1 MNDLNI
7 KSFFEAIS
15 ERKWIENDISDFL
28 YALLKSSDQFFNAL
42 IKIIL
47 SNRKEYLSTQIDKT
61 KIKREYCYRF
71 GKKRADLFLPFSNYK
86 FNNNQIRGILIEVK
100 IGDPDIH
107 KKGYNSVSKEY
118 LICLIDIRKHEGKG
132 QLKKWILIT
141 WDELI
146 EKLGGSFQNQTKN
159 FLYFFR
165 KVLKMEVIKKVK
177 LESSQLQSIAHYSRM
192 IRKVIN
198 EKLEN
203 CKLTSKFND
212 YEETTWGHYF
222 TYKNLQKKTIIIWFG
237 LNLTNEDERHVGS
250 AFFIEKNKNRSIYDY
265 VLENLKFP
273 NKYEIKRSDNA
284 IILIDRSFLNKLNKK
299 QTKEDQIKF
308 VKDNIQR
315 FLKLMDQI

>member
-1 MNDLNI
+1 
-7 KSFFEAIS
+7 
-15 ERKWIENDISDFL
+15 
-28 YALLKSSDQFFNAL
+28 
-42 IKIIL
+42 
-47 SNRKEYLSTQIDKT
+47 
-61 KIKREYCYRF
+61 
-71 GKKRADLFLPFSNYK
+71 
-86 FNNNQIRGILIEVK
+86 
-100 IGDPDIH
+100 
-107 KKGYNSVSKEY
+107 
-118 LICLIDIRKHEGKG
+118 
-132 QLKKWILIT
+132 
-141 WDELI
+141 
-146 EKLGGSFQNQTKN
+146 
-159 FLYFFR
+159 
-165 KVLKMEVIKKVK
+165 
-177 LESSQLQSIAHYSRM
+177 M